1 MIPMGVEPPSG
12 AHLLRARATEEQ
24 AEAAHTGDVASDTV
38 PGGVC
43 QNTTLIDNSATVSG
57 GAAYIMEAASV
68 ESTGCTYI
76 GNSATTGCVEPRGV
90 ICTACCG

>member
-1 MIPMGVEPPSG
+1 VFYS
-12 AHLLRARATEEQ
+12 
-24 AEAAHTGDVASDTV
+24 TGDVASDTAAGV
-38 PGGVC
+38 VC
-43 QNTTLIDNSATVSG
+43 QDTTLIDNSATVSG